1 MEYYD
6 LALHDM
12 KSLGGENM
20 REWLRDARQKRGFT
34 MKQMADILHISES
47 YYCSIEN
54 GYRQR
59 DMDISLVAKIST
71 ALEVPVKQI
80 LRFEQAQRTTEG
92 V

>member
-1 MEYYD
+1 
-6 LALHDM
+6 
-12 KSLGGENM
+12 M